1 MAGLAFVR
9 AITSNARHATRLSER
24 HFMHIAAFETSLSS
38 ANFVCWFLPFAN
50 FLRKYSSL
58 DYLI

>member
-50 FLRKYSSL
+50 FLRKYSS
-58 DYLI
+58 